1 MKWSFVIQ
9 QKFKAALLLSGIL
22 LFLVFLILVSGS
34 NIRGIDKSFSSIY
47 EDRLIPAIDII
58 YLTEDLYSKRII
70 IEKFLYSSDNES
82 VTSVKDQLA
91 KHNARIDSLISA
103 FELTYL
109 VDKESESLAD
119 FKKQIGEYKEI
130 EKRVLNHA
138 QEVGKDFYQN
148 QGLPV
153 FLGAKESLIQLTHIQ
168 SEIGRQLFREAHAEV
183 GQFTVI
189 SALLVIIALVLGSI
203 VIGLIRSSQIV
214 NTKRDS
220 DFNMN

>member
-34 NIRGIDKSFSSIY
+34 NMRGIDKSFSSIY

-58 YLTEDLYSKRII
+58 YLSEDLYTKRII
-70 IEKFLYSSDNES
+70 VEKYLSSSEAPELADIR
-82 VTSVKDQLA
+82 TQLA

-109 VDKESESLAD
+109 VDKESESLAA
-119 FKKQIGEYKEI
+119 FKKLIGEYEQI
-130 EKRVLNHA
+130 ETTVLNLDPPEGRA
-138 QEVGKDFYQN
+138 FYQSE
-148 QGLPV
+148 GIPV
-153 FLGAKESLIQLTHIQ
+153 FMGAKESLIALTHIQ

-183 GQFTVI
+183 AQFTVI
-189 SALLVIIALVLGSI
+189 SALLVIVALVLGSI

-214 NTKRDS
+214 NSKKDS
-220 DFNMN
+220 SYHLN

>member
-1 MKWSFVIQ
+1 MNWSFVIQ

-58 YLTEDLYSKRII
+58 YLTEDLYSKRLIL
-70 IEKFLYSSDNES
+70 EKFLYATDYQS
-82 VTSVKDQLA
+82 TSVVSEQLA
-91 KHNARIDSLISA
+91 RHNSRIDSLITA

-119 FKKQIGEYKEI
+119 FKMQIVEYKAI
-130 EKRVLNHA
+130 ENRILNLS
-138 QEVGKDFYQN
+138 QEAGKDFYIN

-153 FLGAKESLIQLTHIQ
+153 FLGAKESLITLTQIQ
-168 SEIGRQLFREAHAEV
+168 SEIGRQLFRDAHAEV

-189 SALLVIIALVLGSI
+189 SALLVIIALVLGTI

-220 DFNMN
+220 DFNLN

>member
-58 YLTEDLYSKRII
+58 YLSEDLYTKRII
-70 IEKFLYSSDNES
+70 IEKYLYSVEEQAN
-82 VTSVKDQLA
+82 TSAKQQLA
-91 KHNARIDSLISA
+91 IHNSRIDSLISA

-109 VDKESESLAD
+109 VDKESESLAG
-119 FKKQIGEYKEI
+119 FKKLMGDYEQIENK
-130 EKRVLNHA
+130 VLGLDRISGR
-138 QEVGKDFYQN
+138 EFYTRE
-148 QGLPV
+148 GIPV
-153 FLGAKESLIQLTHIQ
+153 FLGAKESLIALTHIQ
-168 SEIGRQLFREAHAEV
+168 SEIGKELFREAHAEV
-183 GQFTVI
+183 AQFTVI
-189 SALLVIIALVLGSI
+189 SGLLVIIALVLGSI

-214 NTKRDS
+214 NSKKDS
-220 DFNMN
+220 KFNLN